1 MTFDRGTNPGVVPL
15 PDPARE
21 GLPSREVKS
30 YVHPLTNGEEVR
42 KEHRA
47 PKARVIKVSR
57 TLVTLF
63 VICHHVWP
71 ESGISTDSSS
81 ACLGWT
87 MATATPAVKPDVKRG
102 GCPLPPFSQLLPPPC
117 VDRSGPPVPLHL
129 EPT

>member
-1 MTFDRGTNPGVVPL
+1 MTFDRETNPGVVPL

-30 YVHPLTNGEEVR
+30 YVHPLTNDEEVR

-63 VICHHVWP
+63 VINITFVP
-71 ESGISTDSSS
+71 S
-81 ACLGWT
+81 
-87 MATATPAVKPDVKRG
+87 PASQLIP
-102 GCPLPPFSQLLPPPC
+102 PLPALAGQWPQ
-117 VDRSGPPVPLHL
+117 RHL
-129 EPT
+129 Q